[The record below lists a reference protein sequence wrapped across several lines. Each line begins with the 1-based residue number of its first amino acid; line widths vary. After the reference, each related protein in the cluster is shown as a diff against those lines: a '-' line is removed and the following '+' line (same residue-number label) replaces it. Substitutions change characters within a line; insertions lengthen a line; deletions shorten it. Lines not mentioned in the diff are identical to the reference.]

1 MQRRWR
7 FLRFSFLYYLS
18 LLLLSVPLYV
28 SNGWAE
34 EGNRQELMARLAAE
48 IEATAKLSDDVKK
61 FVLANLLKNSTN
73 PVLVAEVAAQNSKNI
88 SLDAIKNT
96 DNEWKA
102 KEGRLPLFEQ
112 LMANTTAGELGKIV
126 DEFPVILECFV
137 MDNKGAIVGQYNE
150 TTDYWQ
156 GDEPKWRNSYND
168 GEGGVDVGPLEI
180 DQSTALAQQQISLPI
195 IDGDGRCIGAITYGL
210 DVNALRNYLRFKS
223 L

>member
-7 FLRFSFLYYLS
+7 FLRFSFLYYLP

-88 SLDAIKNT
+88 SLDTIKNT

-168 GEGGVDVGPLEI
+168 GKGGVDVGPLEI

-195 IDGDGRCIGAITYGL
+195 IDGDGRGIGAITYGL